1 MPKFELTESLQQD
14 INDLNGIFNY
24 ESYGLTKEQ
33 VKLQARAVMANLESH
48 IEELIS
54 E

>member
-1 MPKFELTESLQQD
+1 MSKIKLAELLQQD
-14 INDLNGIFNY
+14 MNDLKGIFDY

-33 VKLQARAVMANLESH
+33 AKLQARAIIENLEDH
-48 IEELIS
+48 LEELIN

>member
-1 MPKFELTESLQQD
+1 MSKFELIEAIQQD
-14 INDLNGIFNY
+14 INDLNGVFNY

-33 VKLQARAVMANLESH
+33 AKLQARAVMVNLESH

-54 E
+54 N

>member
-1 MPKFELTESLQQD
+1 MSKIKLAESLQQD
-14 INDLNGIFNY
+14 INDLNAIFNY
-24 ESYGLTKEQ
+24 EKYGMTKEQ
-33 VKLQARAVMANLESH
+33 AKLQARAVMANLESN